1 MIGDPVGDKVWGKE
15 EGKDEEGDGCGC
27 AESTGVVA
35 AVPALGATA
44 LVLES
49 VWAAS
54 GEATPA
60 KIDSV
65 SAVRNRVNE

>member
-1 MIGDPVGDKVWGKE
+1 LGNEVLGNEVLGNSE
-15 EGKDEEGDGCGC
+15 ESDGCGC
-27 AESTGVVA
+27 AESTGEVS
-35 AVPALGATA
+35 AVPDLGDTA
-44 LVLES
+44 LVLEN

-54 GEATPA
+54 GDATPA